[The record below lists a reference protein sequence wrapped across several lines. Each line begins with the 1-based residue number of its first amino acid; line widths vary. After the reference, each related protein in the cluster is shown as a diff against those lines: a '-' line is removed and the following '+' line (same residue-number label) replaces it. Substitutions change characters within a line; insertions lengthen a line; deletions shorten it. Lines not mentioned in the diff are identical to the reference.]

1 MNDIFN
7 SLGNFLFW
15 IFAICIGVLA
25 GVVWYA
31 FEYWYIILGVTIV
44 VCFLAILVPN
54 DRKNEQIK
62 GWEREEREKLK
73 QLRMRRRE
81 ENKWKKYLRN

>member
-1 MNDIFN
+1 MNNILN
-7 SLGNFLFW
+7 SLGNFFLW

-25 GVVWYA
+25 GVVW
-31 FEYWYIILGVTIV
+31 FMSEYWYIALGVAVII
-44 VCFLAILVPN
+44 CFLSILVPT
-54 DRKNEQIK
+54 DGKNEQIK
-62 GWEREEREKLK
+62 KWEREEREKLK